1 MYVYVNNGVATQLIP
16 DFDPVFPEV
25 AIEDRYSESFRKR
38 LVHVDDAANVYTG
51 MSYNSETGEFFY
63 PVYEPTIPAVDNSN
77 LDELKANKI
86 AESKTMLAEWL
97 ENNPLRYA
105 DGKRYS
111 VTAEKQSLLN
121 GNLASYERAAN
132 ADPNIAYPLKWNAT
146 GEECI
151 AWEYEDLVKLSL
163 SIAAY
168 VAPKVSKQQEIEI
181 AISNC
186 STIEELDKII
196 ISYN

>member
-63 PVYEPTIPAVDNSN
+63 PVYEPTIPSVDNSN

-86 AESKTMLAEWL
+86 AESKTKLTEWL
-97 ENNPLRYA
+97 ENNPLQFT
-105 DGKRYS
+105 DGKYYS
-111 VTAEKQSLLN
+111 VTAEKQALLN
-121 GNLASYERAAN
+121 SNLASYERARDAEI
-132 ADPNIAYPLKWNAT
+132 PYPLKWNST
-146 GEECI
+146 GDECTEWTY
-151 AWEYEDLVKLSL
+151 ANLVSLSL
-163 SIAAY
+163 AIAAY
-168 VAPKVSKQQEIEI
+168 VAPKVSHQQEIELKI
-181 AISNC
+181 NAC
-186 STIEELDKII
+186 ETIEDLNKIEI
-196 ISYN
+196 VY

>member
-63 PVYEPTIPAVDNSN
+63 PVYEPTIPSVDNSN

-86 AESKTMLAEWL
+86 AESKTKLTEWL
-97 ENNPLRYA
+97 ENNPLQFT
-105 DGKRYS
+105 DGKYYS
-111 VTAEKQSLLN
+111 VTAEKQALLN
-121 GNLASYERAAN
+121 SNLASYERARDAEI
-132 ADPNIAYPLKWNAT
+132 PYPLKWNST
-146 GEECI
+146 GDECTEWTY
-151 AWEYEDLVKLSL
+151 ANLVSLSL
-163 SIAAY
+163 AIAAY
-168 VAPKVSKQQEIEI
+168 VAPKVSQQQEIELKI
-181 AISNC
+181 NAC
-186 STIEELDKII
+186 ETIEDLNKIEI
-196 ISYN
+196 VY

>member
-25 AIEDRYSESFRKR
+25 AIEDRYSASFRKR

-51 MSYNSETGEFFY
+51 MSYKSETGEFFY

-86 AESKTMLAEWL
+86 AESKTKLTEWL
-97 ENNPLRYA
+97 ENNPMLYT
-105 DGKRYS
+105 DGKYYS

-121 GNLASYERAAN
+121 GNLASYERAKTVN
-132 ADPNIAYPLKWNAT
+132 VEYPLKWNST
-146 GEECI
+146 GSECTP
-151 AWEYEDLVKLSL
+151 WDYTDLLTLSL
-163 SIAAY
+163 TIAGY
-168 VAPKVSKQQEIEI
+168 VAPKVSKQQAIELQIKACETVDELNEIVI
-181 AISNC
+181 NY
-186 STIEELDKII
+186 D
-196 ISYN
+196 

>member
-16 DFDPVFPEV
+16 DYDPVFPEV

-86 AESKTMLAEWL
+86 AESKTKLTEWL
-97 ENNPLRYA
+97 ENNPLQFT
-105 DGKRYS
+105 DGKYYS
-111 VTAEKQSLLN
+111 VTAEKQALLN
-121 GNLASYERAAN
+121 SNLASYERARDAEI
-132 ADPNIAYPLKWNAT
+132 PYPLKWNST
-146 GEECI
+146 GDECTEWTY
-151 AWEYEDLVKLSL
+151 ANLVSLSL
-163 SIAAY
+163 AIAAY
-168 VAPKVSKQQEIEI
+168 VAPKVSHQQEIELKI
-181 AISNC
+181 NAC
-186 STIEELDKII
+186 ETIEDLNKIEI
-196 ISYN
+196 VY

>member
-86 AESKTMLAEWL
+86 AESKTKLTEWL
-97 ENNPLRYA
+97 ENNPLQFT
-105 DGKRYS
+105 DGKYYS
-111 VTAEKQSLLN
+111 VTAEKQALLN
-121 GNLASYERAAN
+121 SNLASYERARDAEI
-132 ADPNIAYPLKWNAT
+132 PYPLKWNST
-146 GEECI
+146 GDECTEWTY
-151 AWEYEDLVKLSL
+151 ANLVSLSL
-163 SIAAY
+163 AIAAY
-168 VAPKVSKQQEIEI
+168 VAPKVSHQQEIELKI
-181 AISNC
+181 NAC
-186 STIEELDKII
+186 ETIEDLNKIEI
-196 ISYN
+196 VY

>member
-86 AESKTMLAEWL
+86 AESKTILAEWL
-97 ENNPLRYA
+97 ENNPLRYS

-111 VTAEKQSLLN
+111 VTAEKQALLN
-121 GNLASYERAAN
+121 SNLASYERARDAEI
-132 ADPNIAYPLKWNAT
+132 PYPLKWNST
-146 GEECI
+146 GDECVS
-151 AWEYEDLVKLSL
+151 WDYTDLLALSL
-163 SIAAY
+163 TIAGY
-168 VAPKVSKQQEIEI
+168 VAPKVSKQQAIELQIKACTTLDELNEIVI
-181 AISNC
+181 
-186 STIEELDKII
+186 D
-196 ISYN
+196 YD

>member
-86 AESKTMLAEWL
+86 AESKTKLTEWL
-97 ENNPLRYA
+97 ENNPMQFT
-105 DGKRYS
+105 DGKYYS
-111 VTAEKQSLLN
+111 VTAEKQALLN
-121 GNLASYERAAN
+121 SNLASYERARDAEI
-132 ADPNIAYPLKWNAT
+132 PYPLKWNST
-146 GEECI
+146 GDECTEWTY
-151 AWEYEDLVKLSL
+151 ADLVSLSL
-163 SIAAY
+163 AIAAY
-168 VAPKVSKQQEIEI
+168 VAPKVSHQQEIELKI
-181 AISNC
+181 NAC
-186 STIEELDKII
+186 ETIEDLNKIEI
-196 ISYN
+196 VY